1 MINPE
6 KITGIYERKLVRR
19 LLQVDQQMNAIH
31 LRLINATSPILAQY
45 RQNATGVIYHD
56 PALDKKLK
64 AELTRFH
71 HGIQKLISEN
81 TNWAWDLSNEKTDLI
96 LQYFLEDTS
105 IDKVT
110 KEGLFRRNL
119 NAFETFQKRKY
130 DGLQLSDRIW
140 DLANGNQKIMDFYL
154 DNGLASGKSA
164 QAISQDI
171 RQLLQDPEKLFR
183 RVRDPKTG
191 ELKLSKNAQDYHPG
205 QGRYRSSV
213 QNARRLAR
221 TEVNMA
227 YRTADQERW
236 NQMDFILGYEV
247 KLSDRHPAPDICDFA
262 KGKYPKEFKFVGW
275 HPNCLCY
282 AVPILPDEET
292 FLDSLVDED
301 VKITGHV
308 TEIPASMKTY
318 IDDNQEKIKNWKKQ
332 PFWVQDNFKGGRIE
346 NGIAIP

>member
-6 KITGIYERKLVRR
+6 KITGIYERKLVRK
-19 LLQVDQQMNAIH
+19 LLQTDQQTLAIYKQYID
-31 LRLINATSPILAQY
+31 RIAPILSKY
-45 RQNATGVIYHD
+45 RQNTNGVIIRVQE
-56 PALDKKLK
+56 LDRQLQGE
-64 AELTRFH
+64 AARFH
-71 HGIQKLISEN
+71 KDLSGVIKEN
-81 TNWAWDLSNEKTDLI
+81 QAWAWAMSNDKNDEIIRALIGKNTISKVIEK
-96 LQYFLEDTS
+96 
-105 IDKVT
+105 
-110 KEGLFRRNL
+110 GLMQRNVD
-119 NAFETFQKRKY
+119 AFNVFQKRKY

-191 ELKLSKNAQDYHPG
+191 ELKLSKNAKDYHPG
-205 QGRYRSSV
+205 QGRYKSSV

-282 AVPILPDEET
+282 AVPVLPDKET
-292 FLDSLVDED
+292 FLDSLIDED

-308 TEIPASMKTY
+308 SEIPDSMKTY
-318 IDDNQEKIKNWKKQ
+318 IADNRDKIKNWKKQ
-332 PFWVQDNFKGGRIE
+332 PFWVQDNF
-346 NGIAIP
+346 NW